1 VSPSENTN
9 DGGYHHT
16 TASNTVRATPLG
28 KSGRVIER
36 LMADIDRLK
45 RDLLIET
52 TRRQELESR
61 DEATKDTLAR
71 LQTEVGHLER
81 ARDTETTALGRRDRK
96 IEEMRVEVE
105 REKQRRER
113 AEEEAREAVRIADER
128 VSEAEEVRRRACDKA
143 DRVDQEMMV
152 LQKEHM
158 SMEAE
163 YRRRTEALEKVF
175 GQVLEEKE
183 EERAKVQRLDV
194 VLEQM
199 GQEIERANKVNAKMG
214 VALDQYKMVKEEEV
228 AVLREKMKGLEE
240 LDGVTR
246 EETLKVLDEARWLVT
261 LNKKQHAAEKEKNHE
276 TTADQQDTATWQE
289 FWKKS

>member
-1 VSPSENTN
+1 
-9 DGGYHHT
+9 
-16 TASNTVRATPLG
+16 
-28 KSGRVIER
+28 
-36 LMADIDRLK
+36 MADIDRLK

-52 TRRQELESR
+52 TRRQELERR

-105 REKQRRER
+105 REKERRER
-113 AEEEAREAVRIADER
+113 AEEEAKQAVRIADER
-128 VSEAEEVRRRACDKA
+128 VSEAEEMRRRACDKA
-143 DRVDQEMMV
+143 DRVDQEMLV
-152 LQKEHM
+152 LQGEHI
-158 SMEAE
+158 SMEHE

-199 GQEIERANKVNAKMG
+199 SQEIERANKVNAKMG
-214 VALDQYKMVKEEEV
+214 GAFEQYKVVKEEEV
-228 AVLREKMKGLEE
+228 NVLREKMKAMEE

-246 EETLKVLDEARWLVT
+246 EETLKVLEEARWLVT
-261 LNKKQHAAEKEKNHE
+261 LNKRQHVVEKEKNHE
-276 TTADQQDTATWQE
+276 TTADQDTAAWQE
-289 FWKKS
+289 FWKKP